1 MKKVL
6 IIVFVLMG
14 LTLNAQKTEVT
25 ITDINGKVIEKGYY
39 DEQNQRDS
47 IWRGYDDNGK
57 VVLES
62 EYKNGIKTGIW
73 RMYNEKGR
81 LIFKIL
87 YVDGKMRRGRQWDDK
102 GHLIDSR
109 TWDSEEVLVAEY
121 KRYYR

>member
-6 IIVFVLMG
+6 LIVFVLMG

-39 DEQNQRDS
+39 NELNQRDS
-47 IWRGYDDNGK
+47 IWYGYNDEGK
-57 VVLES
+57 LILES
-62 EYKNGIKTGIW
+62 QYENGVKTGIW

-81 LIFKIL
+81 VIFKIV
-87 YVDGKMRRGRQWDDK
+87 YVDGKMRRGKQWDDK

-109 TWDSEEVLVAEY
+109 TWDAEEILVAEY
-121 KRYYR
+121 KRYYH

>member
-25 ITDINGKVIEKGYY
+25 ITDTNGKVIEKGYY
-39 DEQNQRDS
+39 NEQNQRDS
-47 IWRGYDDNGK
+47 IWCGYDDNGK